1 MFKLIVSLRTFTMVL
16 HGISSVFAPVLG
28 FAGVSGGA
36 KLGAV
41 EARDDKPGNMSR
53 TCGST

>member
-1 MFKLIVSLRTFTMVL
+1 MFKLTVSLRMLTMVL
-16 HGISSVFAPVLG
+16 RGISSVFAPVLG
-28 FAGVSGGA
+28 FAGVSGGV

-41 EARDDKPGNMSR
+41 EARDDKAGNMSR